1 MAVRAVDHPA
11 VTVAV
16 EPETSTPRKRTR
28 RRPVRRP
35 RWRRTPV
42 HIVVIV
48 VAAIWLIPLVGLLVS
63 SFRPSS
69 DVLSSGWWESF
80 AEPSSYTL
88 DNYRRVLDRDSML
101 LSFFNS
107 LAIVVPATLLT
118 VVVSSA
124 AAYGLACMRFAFRR
138 GVLLTMVAL
147 LIVPVQITLVPLL
160 RVFNTLDLT
169 GSFLGLWLVHLGYG
183 VPFAIYLLHNFFA
196 AVPRELFEAAEIDGA
211 TPSQIFF
218 EIVLPISRPAL
229 ASLAIFEFVWT
240 WNDLLTALI
249 FLGGF
254 REVAPMTVAVS
265 GLVASRGNGWEVLT
279 SAAMLSMLVPMIVFV
294 AMQKHFVRG
303 MLAGVSKG

>member
-1 MAVRAVDHPA
+1 MAVPLVVQAPIPVVEETPTRRPA
-11 VTVAV
+11 APAPV
-16 EPETSTPRKRTR
+16 R
-28 RRPVRRP
+28 RRPRLP
-35 RWRRTPV
+35 RVPV
-42 HIVVIV
+42 HVVVIV
-48 VAAIWLIPLVGLLVS
+48 IAAIWLTPLIGLVVS
-63 SFRPSS
+63 SFRPST
-69 DVLSSGWWESF
+69 DVLSSGWWQSF
-80 AEPSSYTL
+80 ADVSDYTVA
-88 DNYRRVLDRDSML
+88 NYRRVLDRDGML

-147 LIVPVQITLVPLL
+147 LIVPVQITFVPLL
-160 RVFNTLDLT
+160 RIFNDLDLA

-196 AVPRELFEAAEIDGA
+196 ALPRELFEAAQIDGA
-211 TPSQIFF
+211 SPSQIFF
-218 EIVLPISRPAL
+218 SIVLPISRPAL
-229 ASLAIFEFVWT
+229 AALAIFEFVWT

-249 FLGGF
+249 FLGGY

-265 GLVASRGNGWEVLT
+265 GLVASRGNGWDVLT
-279 SAAMLSMLVPMIVFV
+279 SAAMLSMIVPMIVFV

-303 MLAGVSKG
+303 MLAGISKG

>member
-1 MAVRAVDHPA
+1 MVISTAEIAPPA
-11 VTVAV
+11 VQ
-16 EPETSTPRKRTR
+16 PETSPPARSAK
-28 RRPVRRP
+28 PAFRRP
-35 RWRRTPV
+35 RLRRTPV
-42 HIVVIV
+42 HVLVIV
-48 VAAIWLIPLVGLLVS
+48 VAAIWLIPLAGLLVS
-63 SFRPSS
+63 SFRPST
-69 DVLSSGWWESF
+69 DVLSTGWWQSF
-80 AEPSSYTL
+80 ADPGSYTL
-88 DNYRRVLDRDSML
+88 ANYDRVLDREGML

-124 AAYGLACMRFAFRR
+124 AAYALACMRFRFRR
-138 GVLLTMVAL
+138 GVLLGMVAL

-160 RVFNTLDLT
+160 KVFNGLDLT

-196 AVPRELFEAAEIDGA
+196 AIPRELFEAAEIDGA
-211 TPSQIFF
+211 SHSQIFF

-279 SAAMLSMLVPMIVFV
+279 SAAMLSMLVPMVVFV

-303 MLAGVSKG
+303 MLAGISKG

>member
-1 MAVRAVDHPA
+1 MVLTAAEIP
-11 VTVAV
+11 
-16 EPETSTPRKRTR
+16 TSTEPRKPVQTR
-28 RRPVRRP
+28 ARKRSWRRPS
-35 RWRRTPV
+35 WRRIPV
-42 HIVVIV
+42 HVVVIV
-48 VAAIWLIPLVGLLVS
+48 VAAIWLVPLIGLVVS
-63 SFRPSS
+63 SFRAPT
-69 DVLSSGWWESF
+69 DVLSTGWWESF
-80 AEPSSYTL
+80 ADPARYTMT
-88 DNYRRVLDRDSML
+88 NYERVLDREGML

-107 LAIVVPATLLT
+107 MAIVVPATLLV

-124 AAYGLACMRFAFRR
+124 AAYALACMRFRFRR

-160 RVFNTLDLT
+160 RVFNGLDLT

-183 VPFAIYLLHNFFA
+183 VPFAIYLLHNFFSA
-196 AVPRELFEAAEIDGA
+196 IPRELFEAAEIDGA
-211 TPSQIFF
+211 SPSQIFF

-254 REVAPMTVAVS
+254 REVAPMPVAVS

-279 SAAMLSMLVPMIVFV
+279 SAAMLSMIVPMVVFV

-303 MLAGVSKG
+303 MLAGISKG

>member
-1 MAVRAVDHPA
+1 MVVQAVPKPAKPSKALPTVPSLAVRP
-11 VTVAV
+11 
-16 EPETSTPRKRTR
+16 PSPLR
-28 RRPVRRP
+28 RV
-35 RWRRTPV
+35 PV
-42 HIVVIV
+42 HVVVIII
-48 VAAIWLIPLVGLLVS
+48 AAVWLIPLVGLLVS
-63 SFRPSS
+63 SFRPST
-69 DVLSSGWWESF
+69 DVLSSGWWQSF
-80 AEPSSYTL
+80 AAPGDYTL
-88 DNYRRVLDRDSML
+88 ANYRRVLDRDGML
-101 LSFFNS
+101 ISFFNS

-124 AAYGLACMRFAFRR
+124 AAYALACMRFAFRR

-147 LIVPVQITLVPLL
+147 LIVPVQITFVPLL
-160 RVFNTLDLT
+160 RVFNELDLA
-169 GSFLGLWLVHLGYG
+169 GSFFGLWLVHLGYG

-196 AVPRELFEAAEIDGA
+196 ALPRELFEAAQIDGA

-229 ASLAIFEFVWT
+229 AALAIFEFVWT

-249 FLGGF
+249 FLGGY
-254 REVAPMTVAVS
+254 RDVAPMTVAVS

-303 MLAGVSKG
+303 MLAGISKG